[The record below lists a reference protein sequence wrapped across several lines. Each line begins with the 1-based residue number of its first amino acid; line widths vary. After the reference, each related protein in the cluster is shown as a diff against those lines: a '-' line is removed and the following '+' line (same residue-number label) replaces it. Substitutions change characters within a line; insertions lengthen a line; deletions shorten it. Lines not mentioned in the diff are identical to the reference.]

1 MKKLSKSIISVFI
14 FSAISLFTS
23 CNGVVFDTIR
33 EEVKLS
39 DAQIQG
45 TVHSLIR
52 VTDSYDKKEYLYLS
66 ANPVVWKKD
75 IDNAVK
81 NGGTYVADATDPT
94 DYTTSEHGHW
104 STTSRP
110 GNNYVRLAANH
121 NGEIYSLSSIVKEV
135 TDDGEMKEISRE
147 LKYLD
152 TSDKNALWQTVTFDD
167 ESITSEISSDSSI
180 FCTNT
185 PKNKNRYAFVRING
199 KIYKLEGGKATLI
212 EESTE
217 YNFTSGDNS
226 TSIYSSARGVST
238 FDGNVFYFT
247 ESAAITS
254 NESYNSDATMI
265 YYASGTTVYYR
276 AAENSK
282 WTAVSCDSSAIRSI
296 AVTKDKLL
304 LGTTSGL
311 DNTALLRDGRP
322 TGSATTISANATSTL
337 SSSYTV
343 PILLTID
350 PTKSDT
356 ATDIYAA
363 SNFEGNPSSTSA
375 TRKNA
380 SLWSYY
386 PARSKWNRE

>member
-14 FSAISLFTS
+14 FSAISVFTS

-52 VTDSYDKKEYLYLS
+52 VTDSSDLKEYLYLS
-66 ANPVVWKKD
+66 ANPVVWKKNVD
-75 IDNAVK
+75 EALK
-81 NGGTYVADATDPT
+81 NGGTDST

-135 TDDGEMKEISRE
+135 TDDGEMEEISRE

-152 TSDKNALWQTVTFDD
+152 TSDKDAVWQTVTFDD
-167 ESITSEISSDSSI
+167 ESITSEISLASSI

-185 PKNKNRYAFVRING
+185 PKYENRYAFVRIDG

-212 EESTE
+212 EESSE

-238 FDGNVFYFT
+238 FDGSTFYFT
-247 ESAAITS
+247 ETAAITS

-276 AAENSK
+276 AAGDSG
-282 WTAVSCDSSAIRSI
+282 WTSVSCDSSDIRSI

-311 DNTALLRDGRP
+311 DNTALNEGKP

>member
-14 FSAISLFTS
+14 FSAISVFTS

-52 VTDSYDKKEYLYLS
+52 VTDSSDLKEYLYLS
-66 ANPVVWKKD
+66 ANPVVWKKNVD
-75 IDNAVK
+75 EALK
-81 NGGTYVADATDPT
+81 NGGTDST

-135 TDDGEMKEISRE
+135 TDDGEMEPISRE

-152 TSDKNALWQTVTFDD
+152 TSDKDAVWQTVTFDD
-167 ESITSEISSDSSI
+167 ESITSEISLASSI

-185 PKNKNRYAFVRING
+185 PKNENRYAFVRIDG

-212 EESTE
+212 EESSE

-226 TSIYSSARGVST
+226 TSIYSNASGVST
-238 FDGNVFYFT
+238 FNGSTFYFT
-247 ESAAITS
+247 ETAAITS
-254 NESYNSDATMI
+254 NESYNSDATII

-276 AAENSK
+276 AAGDSG
-282 WTAVSCDSSAIRSI
+282 WTSVSCDSSNIRSI

-311 DNTALLRDGRP
+311 DNTALNEGKP

>member
-14 FSAISLFTS
+14 FSAISVFTS

-52 VTDSYDKKEYLYLS
+52 VTDSSDTKEYLYLS

-75 IDNAVK
+75 IDEAVK
-81 NGGTYVADATDPT
+81 NGGTDQT

-104 STTSRP
+104 LTASRP

-121 NGEIYSLSSIVKEV
+121 NGEIYSLSSIVEEV
-135 TDDGEMKEISRE
+135 TDDGEMEEISRE

-152 TSDKNALWQTVTFDD
+152 TSDKDAGWQTVTFDD
-167 ESITSEISSDSSI
+167 ESITSEISSPSSI

-185 PKNKNRYAFVRING
+185 PKNENRYAFVRIDG

-212 EESTE
+212 EESSE

-238 FDGNVFYFT
+238 FDGRIFYFT
-247 ESAAITS
+247 GSAAITS

-265 YYASGTTVYYR
+265 YYADSTTVYYR
-276 AAENSK
+276 TAGDSE
-282 WTAVSCDSSAIRSI
+282 WTSVSCDSSAIRSI

-311 DNTALLRDGRP
+311 DNTALSEGKP

-337 SSSYTV
+337 SSSYIV

-386 PARSKWNRE
+386 PSRTKWNRE

>member
-52 VTDSYDKKEYLYLS
+52 VTDSSDSKEYLYLS

-75 IDNAVK
+75 IDEAVK
-81 NGGTYVADATDPT
+81 NGGTDST
-94 DYTTSEHGHW
+94 DYTTSEHGHC

-121 NGEIYSLSSIVKEV
+121 NGEIYSLSTIVKEV
-135 TDDGEMKEISRE
+135 TDDGEMEPISRE

-152 TSDKNALWQTVTFDD
+152 TSDKDAVWQTVTFDD
-167 ESITSEISSDSSI
+167 KSITSEISLDSSI

-185 PKNKNRYAFVRING
+185 PKYENRYAFVRIDG

-212 EESTE
+212 EESSE

-226 TSIYSSARGVST
+226 TSIYSKARGVST
-238 FDGNVFYFT
+238 FDGIHFYFT

-276 AAENSK
+276 AAGDSE
-282 WTAVSCDSSAIRSI
+282 WTSVSCDSSDIRSI

-311 DNTALLRDGRP
+311 DNTALNEGKP

-337 SSSYTV
+337 SSSYIV

>member
-14 FSAISLFTS
+14 FSAISVFTS

-52 VTDSYDKKEYLYLS
+52 VTDSSDSKEYLYLS

-75 IDNAVK
+75 IDEALK
-81 NGGTYVADATDPT
+81 NGGTDST

-135 TDDGEMKEISRE
+135 TDDGEMEEISRE

-152 TSDKNALWQTVTFDD
+152 TSDKDAVWQTVTFDD
-167 ESITSEISSDSSI
+167 ESITSEISLFSSI

-185 PKNKNRYAFVRING
+185 PKNENRYAFVRIDG

-212 EESTE
+212 EESSE

-238 FDGNVFYFT
+238 FDGSTFYFT
-247 ESAAITS
+247 ETAAITS

-276 AAENSK
+276 AAGDSG
-282 WTAVSCDSSAIRSI
+282 WTSVSCDSSNIRSI

-311 DNTALLRDGRP
+311 DNTALNEGKP

>member
-14 FSAISLFTS
+14 FSAISVFTS

-52 VTDSYDKKEYLYLS
+52 VTDSFDSKEYLYLS
-66 ANPVVWKKD
+66 ANPVVWKKNVD
-75 IDNAVK
+75 EAVK
-81 NGGTYVADATDPT
+81 NGGTDST

-152 TSDKNALWQTVTFDD
+152 TSDKDAVWQTVTFDD

-185 PKNKNRYAFVRING
+185 PKYENRYAFVRIDG
-199 KIYKLEGGKATLI
+199 KIYKLVGGKATLI
-212 EESTE
+212 EESSE

-238 FDGNVFYFT
+238 FNGSTFYFT
-247 ESAAITS
+247 ETAAITS

-276 AAENSK
+276 AAGDSE
-282 WTAVSCDSSAIRSI
+282 WTSVSCDSSDISSI

-311 DNTALLRDGRP
+311 DNTALNEGKP

>member
-14 FSAISLFTS
+14 FSAISVFTS

-52 VTDSYDKKEYLYLS
+52 VTDSSDSKEYLYLS
-66 ANPVVWKKD
+66 ANPVVWKKNVD
-75 IDNAVK
+75 EAVR
-81 NGGTYVADATDPT
+81 NGGTDST

-135 TDDGEMKEISRE
+135 TDDGEMEEISRE

-152 TSDKNALWQTVTFDD
+152 TSDKDALWQTVTFDD
-167 ESITSEISSDSSI
+167 ESITSEISLASSI

-185 PKNKNRYAFVRING
+185 PKNENRYAFVRIDG

-212 EESTE
+212 EESSE

-238 FDGNVFYFT
+238 FNGSTFYFT
-247 ESAAITS
+247 ETAAITS
-254 NESYNSDATMI
+254 NESYNSDATII

-276 AAENSK
+276 AAGDSG
-282 WTAVSCDSSAIRSI
+282 WTSVSCDSSNIRSI

-311 DNTALLRDGRP
+311 DNTALNEGKP

>member
-45 TVHSLIR
+45 TIHSLIR
-52 VTDSYDKKEYLYLS
+52 VTDSSDSKEYLYLS

-81 NGGTYVADATDPT
+81 NGGTYVADETDPT

-135 TDDGEMKEISRE
+135 TDDGEMEEISRE

-152 TSDKNALWQTVTFDD
+152 TSDKDALWQTVTFDD
-167 ESITSEISSDSSI
+167 ESITSEISLASSI
-180 FCTNT
+180 FCTNA
-185 PKNKNRYAFVRING
+185 PKNENRYAFIRIDG

-212 EESTE
+212 EESSE

-238 FDGNVFYFT
+238 FDGSTFYFT

-265 YYASGTTVYYR
+265 YYASSTTVYYR
-276 AAENSK
+276 AAGDSG

-311 DNTALLRDGRP
+311 DNTALNGGKP
-322 TGSATTISANATSTL
+322 IGSATTISANATSTL

-356 ATDIYAA
+356 DTDIYAA

>member
-14 FSAISLFTS
+14 FSAISVFTS

-52 VTDSYDKKEYLYLS
+52 VTDSFDSKEYLYLS
-66 ANPVVWKKD
+66 ANPVVWKKNVD
-75 IDNAVK
+75 EAVK
-81 NGGTYVADATDPT
+81 NGGTDST

-135 TDDGEMKEISRE
+135 TDDGEMEEISRE

-152 TSDKNALWQTVTFDD
+152 TSNKDAVWQTVTFDD
-167 ESITSEISSDSSI
+167 ESITSEISSASSI

-185 PKNKNRYAFVRING
+185 PKYKNRYAFVRIDE

-212 EESTE
+212 EESSE

-226 TSIYSSARGVST
+226 TSIYSNARGVST
-238 FDGNVFYFT
+238 FDGSTFYFT
-247 ESAAITS
+247 ETAAITS

-276 AAENSK
+276 AAGDSG
-282 WTAVSCDSSAIRSI
+282 WTSVSCDSSNIRSI

-311 DNTALLRDGRP
+311 DNTALNEGKP

>member
-14 FSAISLFTS
+14 FSAISVFTS

-52 VTDSYDKKEYLYLS
+52 ITDSSDSKEYLYLS
-66 ANPVVWKKD
+66 ANPVVWKKNVD
-75 IDNAVK
+75 EAVK
-81 NGGTYVADATDPT
+81 NGGTDST

-110 GNNYVRLAANH
+110 GNNYVRLAANR

-135 TDDGEMKEISRE
+135 TDDGEMEEISRE

-167 ESITSEISSDSSI
+167 ESITSEISLASSI

-185 PKNKNRYAFVRING
+185 PKYENRYAFVRIDG

-212 EESTE
+212 EESSE

-238 FDGNVFYFT
+238 FNGSTFYFT
-247 ESAAITS
+247 ETAAITS
-254 NESYNSDATMI
+254 NESYNSDATII

-276 AAENSK
+276 AAGDSG
-282 WTAVSCDSSAIRSI
+282 WTSVSCDSSDIRSI

-311 DNTALLRDGRP
+311 DNTALNEGKP

>member
-45 TVHSLIR
+45 TIHSLIR
-52 VTDSYDKKEYLYLS
+52 VTDSSDSKEYLYLS

-81 NGGTYVADATDPT
+81 NGGTYVADETDPT

-135 TDDGEMKEISRE
+135 TDDGEMEEISRE

-152 TSDKNALWQTVTFDD
+152 TSDKDALWQTVTFDD
-167 ESITSEISSDSSI
+167 ESITSEISLASSI

-185 PKNKNRYAFVRING
+185 PKNENRYAFIRIDG

-212 EESTE
+212 EESSE

-238 FDGNVFYFT
+238 FDGSTFYFT

-265 YYASGTTVYYR
+265 YYASSTTVYYR
-276 AAENSK
+276 AAGDSG

-311 DNTALLRDGRP
+311 DNTALKGGKP
-322 TGSATTISANATSTL
+322 TGSAT
-337 SSSYTV
+337 
-343 PILLTID
+343 D
-350 PTKSDT
+350 RKSVV
-356 ATDIYAA
+356 
-363 SNFEGNPSSTSA
+363 
-375 TRKNA
+375 
-380 SLWSYY
+380 
-386 PARSKWNRE
+386 

>member
-14 FSAISLFTS
+14 FSAISVFTS

-52 VTDSYDKKEYLYLS
+52 VTDSSDSKEYLYLS

-75 IDNAVK
+75 VDKAVK
-81 NGGTYVADATDPT
+81 NGGTYVADETDPT

-152 TSDKNALWQTVTFDD
+152 TSNKDAVWQTVTFDD
-167 ESITSEISSDSSI
+167 ESITSEISSASSI

-185 PKNKNRYAFVRING
+185 PKNENRYAFVRIDG

-212 EESTE
+212 EESSE

-238 FDGNVFYFT
+238 FNGSTFYFT
-247 ESAAITS
+247 ETAAITS
-254 NESYNSDATMI
+254 NESYNSKATMI

-276 AAENSK
+276 ADGDSG
-282 WTAVSCDSSAIRSI
+282 WTSVSCDSSDIRSI

-311 DNTALLRDGRP
+311 DNTALNEGKP

>member
-14 FSAISLFTS
+14 FSAISVFTS

-52 VTDSYDKKEYLYLS
+52 VTYSSDSKEYLYLS
-66 ANPVVWKKD
+66 ANPVVWKKNVD
-75 IDNAVK
+75 EAVK
-81 NGGTYVADATDPT
+81 NGGTDPT

-152 TSDKNALWQTVTFDD
+152 TSDKNAVWQTVTFDD
-167 ESITSEISSDSSI
+167 ESITSEISLASSI

-185 PKNKNRYAFVRING
+185 PKNENRYAFVRIDG

-212 EESTE
+212 EESSE

-226 TSIYSSARGVST
+226 TSIYSNASGVST
-238 FDGNVFYFT
+238 FNGSTFYFT
-247 ESAAITS
+247 ETAAITS

-276 AAENSK
+276 AAGDSG
-282 WTAVSCDSSAIRSI
+282 WTSVSCDSSNIRSI

-311 DNTALLRDGRP
+311 DNTALNEGKP

>member
-14 FSAISLFTS
+14 FSAISVFTS

-52 VTDSYDKKEYLYLS
+52 VTDSSDLKEYLYLS
-66 ANPVVWKKD
+66 ANPVVWKKNVD
-75 IDNAVK
+75 EALK
-81 NGGTYVADATDPT
+81 NGGTDST

-135 TDDGEMKEISRE
+135 TDDGEMEPISRE

-152 TSDKNALWQTVTFDD
+152 TSDKDAVWQTVTFDD
-167 ESITSEISSDSSI
+167 ESITSEISLASSI

-185 PKNKNRYAFVRING
+185 PKYENRYAFVRIDG

-212 EESTE
+212 EESSE

-238 FDGNVFYFT
+238 FDGSTFYFT
-247 ESAAITS
+247 ETAAITS

-276 AAENSK
+276 AAGDSG
-282 WTAVSCDSSAIRSI
+282 WTSVSCDSSDIRSI

-311 DNTALLRDGRP
+311 DNTALNEGKP

>member
-14 FSAISLFTS
+14 FSAISVFTS

-52 VTDSYDKKEYLYLS
+52 VTDSSDSKEYLYLS
-66 ANPVVWKKD
+66 ANPVVWKKNVD
-75 IDNAVK
+75 EAVK
-81 NGGTYVADATDPT
+81 NGGTDST

-135 TDDGEMKEISRE
+135 TDDGEMEEISRE

-152 TSDKNALWQTVTFDD
+152 TSDKDAVWQTVTFDD

-185 PKNKNRYAFVRING
+185 PKYKNRYAFVRIDG

-212 EESTE
+212 EESSE

-226 TSIYSSARGVST
+226 TSIYSNARGVST
-238 FDGNVFYFT
+238 FDGSTFYFT
-247 ESAAITS
+247 ETAAITS
-254 NESYNSDATMI
+254 NESYNSDATII

-276 AAENSK
+276 AAGDSE
-282 WTAVSCDSSAIRSI
+282 WTSVSCDSSNIRSI

-311 DNTALLRDGRP
+311 DNTALNEGKP

-337 SSSYTV
+337 SSSYIV

>member
-14 FSAISLFTS
+14 FSAISVFTS

-52 VTDSYDKKEYLYLS
+52 VTDSSDSKEYLYLS
-66 ANPVVWKKD
+66 ANPVVWKKNVD
-75 IDNAVK
+75 KAVK
-81 NGGTYVADATDPT
+81 NGGTDPT

-135 TDDGEMKEISRE
+135 TDDGEMEEISRE

-152 TSDKNALWQTVTFDD
+152 TSDKDAVWQTVTFDD
-167 ESITSEISSDSSI
+167 ESITSEISLASSI

-185 PKNKNRYAFVRING
+185 PKNENRYAFVRIDG

-212 EESTE
+212 EESSE

-226 TSIYSSARGVST
+226 TSIYSNASGVST
-238 FDGNVFYFT
+238 FNGSTFYFT
-247 ESAAITS
+247 ETAAITS
-254 NESYNSDATMI
+254 NESYNSDATII

-276 AAENSK
+276 AAGDSG
-282 WTAVSCDSSAIRSI
+282 WTSVSCDSSNIRSI

-311 DNTALLRDGRP
+311 DNTALNEGKP

>member
-14 FSAISLFTS
+14 FSAISVFTS

-52 VTDSYDKKEYLYLS
+52 VTDSSDSKEYLYLS

-75 IDNAVK
+75 IDEAVK
-81 NGGTYVADATDPT
+81 NGGTDST

-110 GNNYVRLAANH
+110 GNNYVRLAANR

-135 TDDGEMKEISRE
+135 TDDGEMEEISRE

-152 TSDKNALWQTVTFDD
+152 TSVKDAVWQTVTFDD
-167 ESITSEISSDSSI
+167 ESITSEISSASSI

-185 PKNKNRYAFVRING
+185 PKNENRYAFVRIGG
-199 KIYKLEGGKATLI
+199 KIYKLEGGKAILI
-212 EESTE
+212 EESSE

-238 FDGNVFYFT
+238 FNGSTFFFT
-247 ESAAITS
+247 ETAAITS

-276 AAENSK
+276 ADGDSE
-282 WTAVSCDSSAIRSI
+282 WTSVSCDSSDIRSI

-311 DNTALLRDGRP
+311 DNTALNEGKP

>member
-14 FSAISLFTS
+14 FSAISVFTS

-45 TVHSLIR
+45 TIHSLIR
-52 VTDSYDKKEYLYLS
+52 VTDSFDSKEYLYLS

-81 NGGTYVADATDPT
+81 NGGTDST

-110 GNNYVRLAANH
+110 GNNYVRLAANR

-135 TDDGEMKEISRE
+135 TDDGEMEEISRE

-152 TSDKNALWQTVTFDD
+152 TSDKDAGWQTVTFAD
-167 ESITSEISSDSSI
+167 ESISSKISSASSI

-185 PKNKNRYAFVRING
+185 PKNENRYAFIRIDG

-212 EESTE
+212 KESSE

-238 FDGNVFYFT
+238 FDGRIFYFT
-247 ESAAITS
+247 GSAAITS
-254 NESYNSDATMI
+254 NESYNSVATMI
-265 YYASGTTVYYR
+265 YYADSTTVYYR
-276 AAENSK
+276 ADGDSK

-311 DNTALLRDGRP
+311 DNTALNEGKP

-337 SSSYTV
+337 SSSYIV

>member
-14 FSAISLFTS
+14 FSAISVFTS

-52 VTDSYDKKEYLYLS
+52 VTYSSDSKEYLYLS

-75 IDNAVK
+75 VDKAVK
-81 NGGTYVADATDPT
+81 NDGTDPT

-152 TSDKNALWQTVTFDD
+152 TSDKNAVWQTVTFDD
-167 ESITSEISSDSSI
+167 ESITSEISLASSI

-185 PKNKNRYAFVRING
+185 PKNENRYAFVRIDG

-212 EESTE
+212 EESSE

-226 TSIYSSARGVST
+226 TSIYSNASGVST
-238 FDGNVFYFT
+238 FNGRTFYFT
-247 ESAAITS
+247 ETAAITS
-254 NESYNSDATMI
+254 NESYNSDATII

-276 AAENSK
+276 AAGDSG
-282 WTAVSCDSSAIRSI
+282 WTSVSCDSSNIRSI

-311 DNTALLRDGRP
+311 DNTALNEGKP

>member
-14 FSAISLFTS
+14 FSAISVFTS

-52 VTDSYDKKEYLYLS
+52 VTDNSDSKEYLYLS
-66 ANPVVWKKD
+66 ANPVVWKKNVD
-75 IDNAVK
+75 EALK
-81 NGGTYVADATDPT
+81 NGGTDST

-104 STTSRP
+104 LTTSRP
-110 GNNYVRLAANH
+110 GNNYVRLAANR

-152 TSDKNALWQTVTFDD
+152 TSDKDAVWQTVTFDD
-167 ESITSEISSDSSI
+167 KSITSEISSASSI

-185 PKNKNRYAFVRING
+185 PKYENRYAFVRIDG

-212 EESTE
+212 EESSE

-238 FDGNVFYFT
+238 FNGSTFYFT
-247 ESAAITS
+247 ETAAITS

-276 AAENSK
+276 AAGDSE
-282 WTAVSCDSSAIRSI
+282 WTSVSCDSSDIRSI

-311 DNTALLRDGRP
+311 DNTALNGGKP

-386 PARSKWNRE
+386 PSRTKWNRE

>member
-14 FSAISLFTS
+14 FSAISVFTS

-52 VTDSYDKKEYLYLS
+52 VTDSYDSKEYLYLS

-75 IDNAVK
+75 IDEAVK
-81 NGGTYVADATDPT
+81 NGGTDST

-110 GNNYVRLAANH
+110 GNNYVRLAANR
-121 NGEIYSLSSIVKEV
+121 NGEIYSLSTIVKEV
-135 TDDGEMKEISRE
+135 TDDGEMEPISRE

-152 TSDKNALWQTVTFDD
+152 TSDKDALWQTVTFDD
-167 ESITSEISSDSSI
+167 ESITSEISLASSI

-185 PKNKNRYAFVRING
+185 PRNENRYAFVRIDG

-212 EESTE
+212 EESSE

-238 FDGNVFYFT
+238 FDGSTFYFT
-247 ESAAITS
+247 ETAAITS

-276 AAENSK
+276 ADGDSE
-282 WTAVSCDSSAIRSI
+282 WTSVSCDSSDIRSI

-311 DNTALLRDGRP
+311 DNTALNEGKP

>member
-1 MKKLSKSIISVFI
+1 MKKLSKSIISIFI
-14 FSAISLFTS
+14 FSAISIFTS
-23 CNGVVFDTIR
+23 CNGVIFDTIR

-45 TVHSLIR
+45 TVHSLVR
-52 VTDSYDKKEYLYLS
+52 VTDSSDSKEYLYLS

-81 NGGTYVADATDPT
+81 NGGTYVADGTDPT

-104 STTSRP
+104 LTASRP

-121 NGEIYSLSSIVKEV
+121 NGEIYSLSFFVQEV
-135 TDDGEMKEISRE
+135 TDDGEMEGISKE

-152 TSDKNALWQTVTFDD
+152 TSNKDAGWQTVAFDD
-167 ESITSEISSDSSI
+167 ESITSEIVSASSI

-185 PKNKNRYAFVRING
+185 PKNENRYAFARING
-199 KIYKLEGGKATLI
+199 KIYKLDGGKATLI
-212 EESTE
+212 EESSE

-226 TSIYSSARGVST
+226 TSIYSSAKGVST
-238 FDGNVFYFT
+238 FDGSTFYFT
-247 ESAAITS
+247 DSPAITS

-265 YYASGTTVYYR
+265 YYASSTTVYYR
-276 AAENSK
+276 AAGDSE
-282 WTAVSCDSSAIRSI
+282 WTKVSCDSSEIRSI

-311 DNTALLRDGRP
+311 DNTALNAGIP

-337 SSSYTV
+337 SSSYIV

-363 SNFEGNPSSTSA
+363 LNFEGNPSSTSA

-386 PARSKWNRE
+386 PARAKWNRE

>member
-14 FSAISLFTS
+14 FSAISVFTS

-52 VTDSYDKKEYLYLS
+52 VTYSSDSKEYLYLS
-66 ANPVVWKKD
+66 ANPVVWKKNVD
-75 IDNAVK
+75 EAVK
-81 NGGTYVADATDPT
+81 NGGTDST

-152 TSDKNALWQTVTFDD
+152 TSDKDAVWQTVTFDD

-185 PKNKNRYAFVRING
+185 PKNKNRYAFVRIDG

-212 EESTE
+212 EESSE

-226 TSIYSSARGVST
+226 TSIYSKAGGVST
-238 FDGNVFYFT
+238 FNGNTFYFT
-247 ESAAITS
+247 ETAAITS

-276 AAENSK
+276 AAGDSG
-282 WTAVSCDSSAIRSI
+282 WTSVSCDSSNIRSI

-311 DNTALLRDGRP
+311 DNTVLNEGKP

>member
-14 FSAISLFTS
+14 FSALSVFTS

-45 TVHSLIR
+45 TIHSLIR

-81 NGGTYVADATDPT
+81 NGGTDST

-110 GNNYVRLAANH
+110 GNNYVRLAANR

-135 TDDGEMKEISRE
+135 TDDGEMEEISRE

-152 TSDKNALWQTVTFDD
+152 TSDKDAGWQTVTFAD
-167 ESITSEISSDSSI
+167 ESISSKISSASSI

-185 PKNKNRYAFVRING
+185 PKNENRYAFIRIDG

-212 EESTE
+212 EESSE

-238 FDGNVFYFT
+238 FDGRIFYFT
-247 ESAAITS
+247 GSAAITS
-254 NESYNSDATMI
+254 NESYNSVATMI
-265 YYASGTTVYYR
+265 YYADSTTVYYR
-276 AAENSK
+276 ADGDSK

-311 DNTALLRDGRP
+311 DNTALNGGKP

-356 ATDIYAA
+356 DTDIYAA

>member
-14 FSAISLFTS
+14 FSAISVFTS

-52 VTDSYDKKEYLYLS
+52 VTDSSDSKEYLYLS
-66 ANPVVWKKD
+66 ANPVVWKKNV
-75 IDNAVK
+75 DNAVK
-81 NGGTYVADATDPT
+81 NGGTDST

-110 GNNYVRLAANH
+110 GNNYVRLAANR

-135 TDDGEMKEISRE
+135 TDDGEMEEISRE

-152 TSDKNALWQTVTFDD
+152 TSDKDAVWQTVTFDD

-185 PKNKNRYAFVRING
+185 PKYKNRYAFVRIDG

-212 EESTE
+212 EESSE

-226 TSIYSSARGVST
+226 ASIYSSARGVST
-238 FDGNVFYFT
+238 FNGSTFYFT
-247 ESAAITS
+247 ETAAITS
-254 NESYNSDATMI
+254 NESYNSDATII

-276 AAENSK
+276 AAGDSG
-282 WTAVSCDSSAIRSI
+282 WTSVSCDSSDIRSI

-311 DNTALLRDGRP
+311 DNTALNEGKP

-337 SSSYTV
+337 SSSYIV

>member
-45 TVHSLIR
+45 TIHSLIR
-52 VTDSYDKKEYLYLS
+52 VTDSSDSKEYLYLS

-81 NGGTYVADATDPT
+81 NGGTYVADETDPT

-104 STTSRP
+104 SATSRP

-135 TDDGEMKEISRE
+135 TDDGEMEEISRE

-152 TSDKNALWQTVTFDD
+152 TSDKDALWQTVTFDD
-167 ESITSEISSDSSI
+167 ESITSEISLASSI

-185 PKNKNRYAFVRING
+185 PKNENRYAFIRIDG

-212 EESTE
+212 EESSE

-238 FDGNVFYFT
+238 FDGSTFYFT

-254 NESYNSDATMI
+254 NESYNSGATMI
-265 YYASGTTVYYR
+265 YYASSTTVYYR
-276 AAENSK
+276 AAGDSG

-296 AVTKDKLL
+296 AVTNDKLL

-311 DNTALLRDGRP
+311 DNTALNEGKP

>member
-14 FSAISLFTS
+14 FSAISVFTS

-52 VTDSYDKKEYLYLS
+52 VTDSSDLKEYLYLS
-66 ANPVVWKKD
+66 ANPVVWKK
-75 IDNAVK
+75 NVYEALK
-81 NGGTYVADATDPT
+81 NGGTDST

-135 TDDGEMKEISRE
+135 TDDGEMEEISRE

-152 TSDKNALWQTVTFDD
+152 TSDKDAVWQTVTFDD

-185 PKNKNRYAFVRING
+185 PKYENRYAFVRIDG

-212 EESTE
+212 EESSE

-238 FDGNVFYFT
+238 FNGSTFYFT
-247 ESAAITS
+247 ETAAITS
-254 NESYNSDATMI
+254 NESYNSDATII

-276 AAENSK
+276 AAGDSG
-282 WTAVSCDSSAIRSI
+282 WTSVSCDSSNIRSI

-311 DNTALLRDGRP
+311 DNTALNEGKP

>member
-14 FSAISLFTS
+14 FSAISVFTS

-52 VTDSYDKKEYLYLS
+52 VTDSSDSKEYLYLS
-66 ANPVVWKKD
+66 ANPVVWKKNVD
-75 IDNAVK
+75 EAVK
-81 NGGTYVADATDPT
+81 NGGTDST

-135 TDDGEMKEISRE
+135 TDDGEMEEISRE

-152 TSDKNALWQTVTFDD
+152 TSDNNALWQTVTFDD

-185 PKNKNRYAFVRING
+185 PKNKNRYAFVRIDG

-212 EESTE
+212 EESSE

-226 TSIYSSARGVST
+226 TSIYSNARGVST
-238 FDGNVFYFT
+238 FNGRTFYFT
-247 ESAAITS
+247 ETAAITS

-276 AAENSK
+276 AAGDSG
-282 WTAVSCDSSAIRSI
+282 WTSVSCDSSDIRSI

-311 DNTALLRDGRP
+311 DNTALNEGKP

-337 SSSYTV
+337 SSSYIV

>member
-14 FSAISLFTS
+14 FSAISVFTS

-45 TVHSLIR
+45 TIHSLIR
-52 VTDSYDKKEYLYLS
+52 VTDSSDKKEYLYLS

-75 IDNAVK
+75 IDEAVK
-81 NGGTYVADATDPT
+81 NGGTDQT

-104 STTSRP
+104 LTASRP
-110 GNNYVRLAANH
+110 GNNYVRLAANR

-135 TDDGEMKEISRE
+135 TDDGEMEEISRE

-152 TSDKNALWQTVTFDD
+152 TSDKDAGWQTVTFAD
-167 ESITSEISSDSSI
+167 ESISSEISSASSI

-185 PKNKNRYAFVRING
+185 PKNENRYAFVRIDG

-212 EESTE
+212 EESSE

-226 TSIYSSARGVST
+226 TSIYSSASGVST
-238 FDGNVFYFT
+238 FDGIHFFFT

-254 NESYNSDATMI
+254 NESYNSDATII
-265 YYASGTTVYYR
+265 YYASSTTVYYR
-276 AAENSK
+276 AAGDSG
-282 WTAVSCDSSAIRSI
+282 WTSVSCDSSAIRSI

-311 DNTALLRDGRP
+311 DNTALNEGKP

-337 SSSYTV
+337 SSSYIV

>member
-23 CNGVVFDTIR
+23 CNGVVFNTIR

-52 VTDSYDKKEYLYLS
+52 VTDSSDKKEYLYLS

-75 IDNAVK
+75 IDKAVK
-81 NGGTYVADATDPT
+81 KGGTDPT

-104 STTSRP
+104 LTASRP
-110 GNNYVRLAANH
+110 GNNYVRLAANR

-135 TDDGEMKEISRE
+135 TDDGEMEEISRE

-152 TSDKNALWQTVTFDD
+152 TSDKDALWQTVTFAD
-167 ESITSEISSDSSI
+167 ESISSEISSASSI

-185 PKNKNRYAFVRING
+185 PKYKNRYAFVRIDG

-212 EESTE
+212 EESSE

-226 TSIYSSARGVST
+226 TSIYSSASGVST
-238 FDGNVFYFT
+238 FDGRIFYFT

-265 YYASGTTVYYR
+265 YYASSTTVYYR
-276 AAENSK
+276 AAGDSG

-311 DNTALLRDGRP
+311 DNTALNEGKP

-337 SSSYTV
+337 SSSYIV

-386 PARSKWNRE
+386 PSRTKWNRE

>member
-45 TVHSLIR
+45 TVHSLIL
-52 VTDSYDKKEYLYLS
+52 VTDSFDKKEYLYLS

-81 NGGTYVADATDPT
+81 NGGTDST

-104 STTSRP
+104 LTTSRP

-135 TDDGEMKEISRE
+135 TDDGEMEEISRE

-152 TSDKNALWQTVTFDD
+152 TSDKVAGWQTVTFAD
-167 ESITSEISSDSSI
+167 ESISSEISLDSSI

-185 PKNKNRYAFVRING
+185 PKYENRYAFVRIDG

-212 EESTE
+212 EESSE

-238 FDGNVFYFT
+238 FDGRIFYFT
-247 ESAAITS
+247 GSAAITS

-265 YYASGTTVYYR
+265 YYADSTTVYYR
-276 AAENSK
+276 ADGDSG

-311 DNTALLRDGRP
+311 DNTALSEGKP

-337 SSSYTV
+337 SSSYIV

>member
-14 FSAISLFTS
+14 FYAISLFTS

-52 VTDSYDKKEYLYLS
+52 VTDSSDKKEYLYLS

-81 NGGTYVADATDPT
+81 NGGTDST

-104 STTSRP
+104 LTASRP

-152 TSDKNALWQTVTFDD
+152 TSVKDADWQPVTFDD
-167 ESITSEISSDSSI
+167 ESITSEISLDSSI

-185 PKNKNRYAFVRING
+185 PKNENRYAFVRIDG

-212 EESTE
+212 EESSE

-226 TSIYSSARGVST
+226 TSIYSSAKGVST
-238 FDGNVFYFT
+238 FDGRIFYFT
-247 ESAAITS
+247 GSAAITS

-265 YYASGTTVYYR
+265 YYADSTTVYYR
-276 AAENSK
+276 AVGDSG

-311 DNTALLRDGRP
+311 DNTALNGGKP

-337 SSSYTV
+337 SSSYIV

>member
-14 FSAISLFTS
+14 FSAISVFTS

-52 VTDSYDKKEYLYLS
+52 VTDSSDSKEYLYLS
-66 ANPVVWKKD
+66 ANPVVWKKNVD
-75 IDNAVK
+75 EAVK
-81 NGGTYVADATDPT
+81 NGGTDST

-104 STTSRP
+104 LTTSRP

-121 NGEIYSLSSIVKEV
+121 NGEIYSLSTIVKEV
-135 TDDGEMKEISRE
+135 TDDGEMEPISRE

-152 TSDKNALWQTVTFDD
+152 TSDKDAVWQTVTFDD
-167 ESITSEISSDSSI
+167 KSITSEISLDSSI

-185 PKNKNRYAFVRING
+185 PKYENRYAFVRING

-212 EESTE
+212 EENSE

-226 TSIYSSARGVST
+226 TSIYSTARGVST
-238 FDGNVFYFT
+238 FDGSTFYFT
-247 ESAAITS
+247 ETAAITS

-276 AAENSK
+276 ADGDSE
-282 WTAVSCDSSAIRSI
+282 WTSVSCDSSDIRSI

-311 DNTALLRDGRP
+311 DNTALNGGKP

>member
-14 FSAISLFTS
+14 FSAISVFTS

-52 VTDSYDKKEYLYLS
+52 VTDSYDSKEYLYLS

-75 IDNAVK
+75 IDKAVK
-81 NGGTYVADATDPT
+81 NGGTDST

-152 TSDKNALWQTVTFDD
+152 TSDKDAVWQTVTFDD

-185 PKNKNRYAFVRING
+185 PKYENRYAFVRIDG
-199 KIYKLEGGKATLI
+199 KIYKLEGGKAILI
-212 EESTE
+212 EESSE

-238 FDGNVFYFT
+238 FNGSTFYFT
-247 ESAAITS
+247 ETAAITS

-276 AAENSK
+276 AAGDSE
-282 WTAVSCDSSAIRSI
+282 WTSVSCDSSDIRSI

-311 DNTALLRDGRP
+311 DNTALNEGKP

>member
-52 VTDSYDKKEYLYLS
+52 VTDSSDLKEYLYLS

-75 IDNAVK
+75 IDKAVK
-81 NGGTYVADATDPT
+81 NGGTDST

-110 GNNYVRLAANH
+110 GNNYVRLAANR
-121 NGEIYSLSSIVKEV
+121 NGEIYSLSLIVKEV
-135 TDDGEMKEISRE
+135 TDDGEMEEISRE

-152 TSDKNALWQTVTFDD
+152 TSDKDALWQTVIFDD

-185 PKNKNRYAFVRING
+185 PKNENRYAFVRIDG

-212 EESTE
+212 EESSE

-226 TSIYSSARGVST
+226 TSIYSSAKGVST
-238 FDGNVFYFT
+238 FNGSTFYFT

-265 YYASGTTVYYR
+265 YYADSTTVYYR
-276 AAENSK
+276 ADGDSG
-282 WTAVSCDSSAIRSI
+282 WTSVSCDSSAIRSI

-311 DNTALLRDGRP
+311 DNTALNEGKP

-337 SSSYTV
+337 SSSYIV